1 MEKTRTETIT
11 TTSKTKTKTA
21 AKTSS
26 GKTDTGKTDIGKT
39 DIGKTGAAKDAT
51 AKATSKATP
60 IVTPQATS
68 KVTPNKS
75 NESESLL
82 LGKDE
87 MNLVEHPFA
96 ILKHGSQDRNVIRQ
110 SFEKVHPRTGKT
122 VKSLWEVTGHSEQG
136 LPGPTEERLYVA
148 LMQIT
153 REQSPR
159 EKTIYFSRGDLM
171 NRLGWSHTKQY
182 YEALATAFTR
192 LAAVTIRADR
202 AFWDAAREDF
212 YATVT
217 FHVLEEVHISNEPP
231 GRRAQNAL
239 PLSSFS
245 WGDTIFQS
253 LQAGYL
259 RSLDTDFA
267 LSLNLPLS
275 LRLFRYL
282 DKHRRGKGRA
292 ERQSFSI
299 GLKRL
304 CEIHLG
310 MAPSKYNSKHK
321 ERLKPAHEELMA
333 RGFLASYDF
342 APMKTKDGEK
352 VTYHFAAPPEL
363 PAATPD
369 AANKEATD
377 DPPTLFPDAFGDA
390 FSGDAFTSAEDIE
403 NFQPALEIEL
413 QLREAEMWE
422 DAANE
427 VFESLPPEV
436 HDDLWKRAIEPL
448 PLMFRENPKMPGA
461 QRSIRRQI
469 GDLMRYEH
477 EEEVKNYLRQKIQNE
492 QTSNKAKRPKS

>member
-1 MEKTRTETIT
+1 MKKTRTETVT
-11 TTSKTKTKTA
+11 NNFKTKTKTGHATTRQQPSTVTDDA
-21 AKTSS
+21 AK
-26 GKTDTGKTDIGKT
+26 
-39 DIGKTGAAKDAT
+39 A
-51 AKATSKATP
+51 
-60 IVTPQATS
+60 VRPQPTRQKLAPT
-68 KVTPNKS
+68 TQ
-75 NESESLL
+75 EAEGML

-96 ILKHGSQDRNVIRQ
+96 VLKHGNQDRNIIRL
-110 SFEKVHPRTGKT
+110 SFEKVHPRSGKL
-122 VKSLWEVTGHSEQG
+122 VKSLWEVSGHPEQG

-153 REQSPR
+153 REQNPK

-171 NRLGWSHTKQY
+171 NRLGWPHTKQY

-202 AFWDAAREDF
+202 AFWDAAREDY

-259 RSLDTDFA
+259 RSLDTDFG

-282 DKHRRGKGRA
+282 DRHRRGKGRA
-292 ERQSFSI
+292 ENRAPRNSFSI

-310 MAPSKYNSKHK
+310 MAASPYNSKHK
-321 ERLKPAHEELMA
+321 ERLKPAHEELIE
-333 RGFLASYDF
+333 RGFLASYEF
-342 APMKTKDGEK
+342 SQMKNKEGEK
-352 VTYHFAAPPEL
+352 VTYHFAAPSTML
-363 PAATPD
+363 SATLSATP
-369 AANKEATD
+369 AGAV
-377 DPPTLFPDAFGDA
+377 PPTGGNNKDEHNFNPQSTLFEDV
-390 FSGDAFTSAEDIE
+390 FTPAEDIQK
-403 NFQPALEIEL
+403 FQPALEIEL
-413 QLREAEMWE
+413 QLREAELWE
-422 DAANE
+422 DSANE
-427 VFESLPPEV
+427 VFELLPQQI
-436 HDDLWKRAIEPL
+436 HDELWKHALEPL
-448 PLMFRENPKMPGA
+448 PIMFRENPKLLGA
-461 QRSIRRQI
+461 QRAIRKQI
-469 GDLMRYEH
+469 AELMRFDH
-477 EEEVKNYLRQKIQNE
+477 ENIVIDHIRQKIHNE
-492 QTSNKAKRPKS
+492 KENKS

>member
-1 MEKTRTETIT
+1 MSSTR
-11 TTSKTKTKTA
+11 TKTKTSSKTKIKTSPAKASA
-21 AKTSS
+21 AK
-26 GKTDTGKTDIGKT
+26 D
-39 DIGKTGAAKDAT
+39 GAAKASA
-51 AKATSKATP
+51 AKAGTNKTSGRN
-60 IVTPQATS
+60 TS
-68 KVTPNKS
+68 APL
-75 NESESLL
+75 NEEGLL

-96 ILKHGSQDRNVIRQ
+96 VLKHGSQDRNIIRL

-122 VKSLWEVTGHSEQG
+122 VKSLWEVSGHPEQG

-153 REQSPR
+153 REQNPK

-171 NRLGWSHTKQY
+171 NRLGWPHTKQY
-182 YEALATAFTR
+182 YESLATAFTR

-202 AFWDAAREDF
+202 AFWDAAREDY

-259 RSLDTDFA
+259 RSLDTDFG
-267 LSLNLPLS
+267 LSLSLPLS

-282 DKHRRGKGRA
+282 DRHRRGKGRGENRA
-292 ERQSFSI
+292 HAITPRSSFTI

-310 MAPSKYNSKHK
+310 MAASQYNSKHK
-321 ERLKPAHEELMA
+321 ERLKPAHEELIE
-333 RGFLASYDF
+333 RGFLASYEF
-342 APMKTKDGEK
+342 AAMKNKDGEK
-352 VTYHFAAPPEL
+352 VIYHFATPSALVSTLSETTSETTSQTTQARASDSVAQPRLFDEKST
-363 PAATPD
+363 AT
-369 AANKEATD
+369 
-377 DPPTLFPDAFGDA
+377 
-390 FSGDAFTSAEDIE
+390 EDTQK
-403 NFQPALEIEL
+403 FQPSLEVEL
-413 QLREAEMWE
+413 QMREAELWE

-427 VFESLPPEV
+427 VFETLPKET
-436 HDDLWKRAIEPL
+436 HDDLQRRALEPL
-448 PLMFRENPKMPGA
+448 PIMFRENPKLLGA
-461 QRSIRRQI
+461 QRAIRKQI
-469 GDLMRYEH
+469 AQLMRFEH
-477 EEEVKNYLRQKIQNE
+477 EDSVRNFLRQKLQQE
-492 QTSNKAKRPKS
+492 SLTS